1 MAAAQPTQSSAAV
14 LQSQFLRAFSFL
26 IVHSFQRHW
35 RVRQMGWV
43 SLGLLSL
50 TVMWV
55 AAVTTSTAGWGLEN
69 QRIRR
74 TRITYGDYARELALD
89 ARYRKLGEEFE
100 AARQPP
106 PLDEIANARPAR
118 PVRPV
123 HPVETP
129 SLFDPLGESLKSLV
143 LLIPYGILNSSKFQH
158 DWAFMNYSRAAV
170 LGAYVGFILPLFTL
184 AYASGALG
192 TDRESRSLIWLTT
205 RPIPRAAIYL
215 AKFLGMLPW
224 CLLFSIGGFVALCL
238 AGGHLGR
245 EALWLYWPAALA
257 ATFAFAAL
265 FHLIG
270 AVFRRP
276 IVVGL
281 VYVFFFEALVAALPG
296 SLKLLSLSFYARSLM
311 YNGAAAAGYPV
322 DMLEI
327 PEAVS
332 STTAWVVLS
341 GAAVAITALGMA
353 LFSWMEYRDDI

>member
-1 MAAAQPTQSSAAV
+1 M
-14 LQSQFLRAFSFL
+14 
-26 IVHSFQRHW
+26 
-35 RVRQMGWV
+35 
-43 SLGLLSL
+43 
-50 TVMWV
+50 
-55 AAVTTSTAGWGLEN
+55 
-69 QRIRR
+69 
-74 TRITYGDYARELALD
+74 
-89 ARYRKLGEEFE
+89 
-100 AARQPP
+100 
-106 PLDEIANARPAR
+106 
-118 PVRPV
+118 
-123 HPVETP
+123 ETP
-129 SLFDPLGESLKSLV
+129 SPLDPFGESLKSLI
-143 LLIPYGILNSSKFQH
+143 LSIPQAILQSEKFRH

-205 RPIPRAAIYL
+205 RPIPRSAIYL

-224 CLLFSIGGFVALCL
+224 CLLFSGGGFIALCL
-238 AGGHLGR
+238 AGGHMGR
-245 EALWLYWPAALA
+245 ESLQLYWPAALA

-270 AVFRRP
+270 AIFRRP
-276 IVVGL
+276 VVVGL

-332 STTAWVVLS
+332 SSTAWVVLTV
-341 GAAVAITALGMA
+341 ATVAITGFGMW
-353 LFSWMEYRDDI
+353 LFSRMEYRDDI